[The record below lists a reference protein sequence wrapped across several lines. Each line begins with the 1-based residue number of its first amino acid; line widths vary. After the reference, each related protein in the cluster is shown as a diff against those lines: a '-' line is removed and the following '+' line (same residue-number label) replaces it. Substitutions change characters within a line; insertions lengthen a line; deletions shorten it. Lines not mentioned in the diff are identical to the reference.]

1 MAYNF
6 NQNTNQ
12 ANNQQNPNYG
22 NMSQMAVSPFQ
33 TQNVQ
38 PLFPQPQGNVYNIN
52 STLEV
57 ANVPTGAGMSVALC
71 LNEGF
76 MYIKTM
82 QNGNPMFWAYRIMPY
97 DGSNTPIKKQED
109 QQKPAVDQGEQIFE
123 QLKGYNNRFNK
134 LEGQINT
141 IENTLEKIKKEGEW
155 KI

>member
-71 LNEGF
+71 LSEGF

-97 DGSNTPIKKQED
+97 DGNNTPIKKQED
-109 QQKPAVDQGEQIFE
+109 QQKPAADQGEQIFE